1 MQLFLYSQFKKKKGL
16 NVVYANSGIKGVKVI
31 SGQAL
36 DCTQV
41 LQLKKKKKDTCFV
54 QI

>member
-1 MQLFLYSQFKKKKGL
+1 M
-16 NVVYANSGIKGVKVI
+16 VYANSGIKGVKVI

-41 LQLKKKKKDTCFV
+41 LQLKKKKGHLLCSNIELNV
-54 QI
+54 PI